1 MRIRPVLVLVV
12 LLLAGCRIDGT
23 ASPAPDGWEFV
34 SEQPCADAGA
44 DGASDFSCVT
54 LSVPVDHAQP
64 AGEHWDVTFG
74 VLRAEGERKGV
85 YVTATGG
92 PGSSGLDVAD
102 SYAAAF
108 PDDVRQGFDVVFLD
122 QRGIG
127 LSQELRCDD
136 TYYSYSGF
144 VDTSSTPAERDA
156 FADASTGFGED
167 CFAEAGVDPATA
179 PRYATAQ
186 AVEDLEDFRQW
197 LDAPELTLYG
207 ESYGTQYV
215 QTYAAAHPDRVAGL
229 LVDGVVDLATDQPE
243 FAVEQAQ
250 GQSDVLVATLARCDA
265 NPVCAAV
272 APGDSLADY
281 DALLARLA
289 ADPVTPPGG
298 DPVDDYTLRAAAGS
312 SMGDPYARQE
322 FTDALND
329 ALVGD
334 FAGLDALGNGGYGPT
349 SDFSDALY
357 YAVECQDYD
366 VVPEGGDPRAV
377 LDDWLDAGAAAGVD
391 QLRLSSFYGDVD
403 CLFWPGSTT
412 TPDFARPAPVTD
424 PPYPVMVLNADTDP
438 ATPFVGARSVFRDL
452 VPGAGPADAAI
463 VQLYGPHVIYGR
475 GDPCIDEPVDAF
487 ITTGQVPAQR
497 VTICT
502 W

>member
-250 GQSDVLVATLARCDA
+250 GQSDVLVATLARCDT

-272 APGDSLADY
+272 APGDSS
-281 DALLARLA
+281 
-289 ADPVTPPGG
+289 P
-298 DPVDDYTLRAAAGS
+298 
-312 SMGDPYARQE
+312 
-322 FTDALND
+322 
-329 ALVGD
+329 
-334 FAGLDALGNGGYGPT
+334 
-349 SDFSDALY
+349 
-357 YAVECQDYD
+357 
-366 VVPEGGDPRAV
+366 
-377 LDDWLDAGAAAGVD
+377 
-391 QLRLSSFYGDVD
+391 
-403 CLFWPGSTT
+403 TT
-412 TPDFARPAPVTD
+412 TPCSPGW
-424 PPYPVMVLNADTDP
+424 PPT
-438 ATPFVGARSVFRDL
+438 RSPR
-452 VPGAGPADAAI
+452 PGATRWTTTRCARRRGRRWVTRTPGRSSPTRSTTPWSGTSPVSTHWATAATARRRTS
-463 VQLYGPHVIYGR
+463 PTRCTTPSSARTTTSSPRAATRGR
-475 GDPCIDEPVDAF
+475 CS
-487 ITTGQVPAQR
+487 TTGWTPGPR
-497 VTICT
+497 RGSTSCG
-502 W
+502 